1 KPQNRTT
8 FDTPPTARIL
18 ARSQKGGVPVY
29 PAKGGDSEN
38 AGRARQ
44 GRRVVRK
51 RDEALQEAVREGRH
65 PERDQEARALREA
78 VRQAQ
83 EEGAGGEEARPQEG
97 TERND
102 VALPRARNALAFA
115 RLVVSGKRAKAA

>member
-1 KPQNRTT
+1 TRTT
-8 FDTPPTARIL
+8 FDTAPTARIR
-18 ARSQKGGVPVY
+18 ARCQKGGVPVY

-51 RDEALQEAVREGRH
+51 RHEALQEAVREGRH

-78 VRQAQ
+78 VGQAQ

-97 TERND
+97 AEGND
-102 VALPRARNALAFA
+102 VIPFALNPHTTF
-115 RLVVSGKRAKAA
+115 SGTQDEGGP